1 MNGNQTFCEDI
12 DEVGSSKFGILDFI
26 AEKVKR
32 IVLMLEK
39 KHLKCALYNPCDGM
53 VKCINL
59 APGFRCEPCPN
70 GFDGVHVTG
79 YYAQS
84 MSEDYTNQLCT
95 GKI

>member
-1 MNGNQTFCEDI
+1 
-12 DEVGSSKFGILDFI
+12 
-26 AEKVKR
+26 
-32 IVLMLEK
+32 
-39 KHLKCALYNPCDGM
+39 M

-84 MSEDYTNQLCT
+84 ISEDYVNQLCT
-95 GKI
+95 GKKYINSLYSHFRTNFLNWFFKLLKFLEFKKNPNFLF